1 MDTASSNP
9 KFNWDSADL
18 VGEWKAFRQH
28 VEFMFKGPLRAKN
41 EEERCCY
48 LMLWVGEKGRRIF
61 STWDMTEA
69 QQKVLQEYYDR
80 FQAYVQPKSN
90 PIFARYKLHSKI
102 QEPGETV
109 QQFVTAL
116 KLLVKDCEYGQAEDD
131 IVRDRIVFG
140 TKSAKVREKLI
151 DIGSD
156 LTLERAIEVA
166 RVDEVSVQQLKEMTD
181 ETEQGVHAVKKK
193 NWRHKDS
200 KSSAATHTCGRCGR
214 QHGDAPCPAM
224 GKVCRK
230 CNAKNHFEKMCR
242 TKKKVTNHSH
252 KQRVNTVDDSD
263 SSDTEYFVGTINQ
276 KDISAVNTGWYK
288 TIEVEGVKVN
298 FQLDTGAKCNI
309 ISHRVFKTLSRA
321 SDKKMTKSRARLT
334 SYSGHHIKTL
344 GTTNLTCVCKNVQHN
359 VQFFVT
365 EMDSTAILGVEACQR
380 LGLIERLCSV
390 GVDITEEYADS
401 FKGLGCLP
409 GEYKIKLDPSVPPV
423 VHAPRKV
430 PVALHDRVK
439 EELQRMENDG
449 VIKKQEEPTDWV
461 NSMVIVETPKK
472 LRICLDPRGLNK
484 AIKREHFPMKTIEEV
499 VQNMPGAKVFS
510 KLDATSGYWQLKL
523 DEESSK
529 LCTFNTPFGR
539 YRFLRVPFG
548 IVSASEI
555 FQRVMSQMVE
565 DIEGSEAIMDDIVVW
580 GKDQAEHDMRLKQVM
595 DKAKACGLKFNKG
608 KCKFRQNQISYV
620 GHVLSG
626 EGLKADPEKIRA
638 VQDMKRPQSQRELMT
653 FLGFIQYL
661 KKFMPNMADI
671 SAPLRKL
678 TEKDVEWKWTE
689 TEENSFN
696 KLKKLATEAPVLR
709 FYDPTLPLTLSV
721 DSSSTGLGCVIMQE
735 GQPIAYAS
743 RALTKTQQNYAQ
755 IEKETLAVVFG
766 CEKFHQFVYGR
777 TVEVE
782 TDHRPLQS
790 IFNKP
795 LHQAPA
801 RLQRFLLQLQKYDLQ
816 VTYKP
821 GKYLYVA
828 DTLSRSYLQETKE
841 QLVSETEI
849 NAINP
854 KSYLPI
860 SPEKYAQ
867 FQRETAKDLELKAL
881 SSVIL
886 KGWPDNREDVSPAV
900 RQYWS
905 YRDELTCLDGLLF
918 KGDKIIVPK
927 TLQSEMLEKIH
938 ETHLGIVKCKNRARQ
953 VLFWP
958 GMSARIEET
967 VAACALCAEH
977 SRANAKEPL
986 IPMEIPERP
995 WAKVGADLFE
1005 FNNQHYLLIVDYF
1018 SKGPEISKLDNL
1030 SAKNVIS
1037 YTKSQI
1043 SRNGIPDELIS
1054 DNGHQF
1060 ACEEF
1065 AQFVKNC
1072 AVREGLRHQTHNIQ
1086 SLPPAS
1092 KRASRKNCTNFQT
1105 LTGEGERPLQGTT

>member
-1 MDTASSNP
+1 M
-9 KFNWDSADL
+9 
-18 VGEWKAFRQH
+18 
-28 VEFMFKGPLRAKN
+28 
-41 EEERCCY
+41 
-48 LMLWVGEKGRRIF
+48 
-61 STWDMTEA
+61 
-69 QQKVLQEYYDR
+69 
-80 FQAYVQPKSN
+80 
-90 PIFARYKLHSKI
+90 
-102 QEPGETV
+102 
-109 QQFVTAL
+109 
-116 KLLVKDCEYGQAEDD
+116 
-131 IVRDRIVFG
+131 FG

-156 LTLERAIEVA
+156 LTLEKAIEVA
-166 RVDEVSVQQLKEMTD
+166 RVGKVSVQQLKEMTD
-181 ETEQGVHAVKKK
+181 ETEQGVHAVKK

-200 KSSAATHTCGRCGR
+200 KSNAATHTCGRCGK

-230 CNAKNHFEKMCR
+230 CNEKMCR
-242 TKKKVTNHSH
+242 TKKKVTNRSH
-252 KQRVNTVDDSD
+252 KQRVNTVDQSD

-276 KDISAVNTGWYK
+276 KYISAVNTGWYK
-288 TIEVEGVKVN
+288 TKEVEGVKVN
-298 FQLDTGAKCNI
+298 FQLDTGAKRNI
-309 ISHRVFKTLSRA
+309 ISHKVFKILSRV

-344 GTTNLTCVCKNVQHN
+344 GTTNLTCVCKNVEHN

-365 EMDSTAILGVEACQR
+365 EMDSRAILGVEACQR
-380 LGLIERLCSV
+380 LGLIEKLCSV

-401 FKGLGCLP
+401 FKGFGCLP

-430 PVALHDRVK
+430 PVVLHDRVK

-449 VIKKQEEPTDWV
+449 VTKKQEEPTDLV

-472 LRICLDPRGLNK
+472 LRICIDPRDLNK
-484 AIKREHFPMKTIEEV
+484 SIKQEHFPMKTIEEV
-499 VQNMPGAKVFS
+499 VQNMPEAKVLS

-539 YRFLRVPFG
+539 YRLLRVPFG
-548 IVSASEI
+548 IISASEI

-565 DIEGSEAIMDDIVVW
+565 DIDGSEAVMDDIVVW

-595 DKAKACGLKFNKG
+595 NKAKACGLKFNKG
-608 KCKFRQNQISYV
+608 KCRFRQNQISCV

-638 VQDMKRPQSQRELMT
+638 VQDVKRPQSHRGLMT
-653 FLGFIQYL
+653 FLGFIQYV
-661 KKFMPNMADI
+661 KKSVPNMADI
-671 SAPLRKL
+671 NACRRKL

-721 DSSSTGLGCVIMQE
+721 DLSSTGLGCVIMQE

-790 IFNKP
+790 IFNKR

-801 RLQRFLLQLQKYDLQ
+801 RLQRFLLQLQKYDVQ

-860 SPEKYAQ
+860 SPEKSAQ

-886 KGWPDNREDVSPAV
+886 KGCPDNREDVSPAV
-900 RQYWS
+900 R
-905 YRDELTCLDGLLF
+905 LL
-918 KGDKIIVPK
+918 V
-927 TLQSEMLEKIH
+927 LQ
-938 ETHLGIVKCKNRARQ
+938 R
-953 VLFWP
+953 
-958 GMSARIEET
+958 
-967 VAACALCAEH
+967 
-977 SRANAKEPL
+977 
-986 IPMEIPERP
+986 
-995 WAKVGADLFE
+995 
-1005 FNNQHYLLIVDYF
+1005 
-1018 SKGPEISKLDNL
+1018 
-1030 SAKNVIS
+1030 
-1037 YTKSQI
+1037 
-1043 SRNGIPDELIS
+1043 
-1054 DNGHQF
+1054 
-1060 ACEEF
+1060 
-1065 AQFVKNC
+1065 
-1072 AVREGLRHQTHNIQ
+1072 
-1086 SLPPAS
+1086 
-1092 KRASRKNCTNFQT
+1092 
-1105 LTGEGERPLQGTT
+1105 

>member
-1 MDTASSNP
+1 MP
-9 KFNWDSADL
+9 
-18 VGEWKAFRQH
+18 
-28 VEFMFKGPLRAKN
+28 
-41 EEERCCY
+41 
-48 LMLWVGEKGRRIF
+48 
-61 STWDMTEA
+61 
-69 QQKVLQEYYDR
+69 
-80 FQAYVQPKSN
+80 QAHALHKSN

-309 ISHRVFKTLSRA
+309 ISHRVFKTLSRVN
-321 SDKKMTKSRARLT
+321 DKKMTKSRARLT

-359 VQFFVT
+359 VKFFVT

-472 LRICLDPRGLNK
+472 LRICLDPRDLNK

-548 IVSASEI
+548 IVSASKI

-595 DKAKACGLKFNKG
+595 DKAKACGLKFSKG

-638 VQDMKRPQSQRELMT
+638 VQDMKRPQSQRELTT

-696 KLKKLATEAPVLR
+696 KLKKR
-709 FYDPTLPLTLSV
+709 NR
-721 DSSSTGLGCVIMQE
+721 SSSTQVL
-735 GQPIAYAS
+735 
-743 RALTKTQQNYAQ
+743 
-755 IEKETLAVVFG
+755 
-766 CEKFHQFVYGR
+766 
-777 TVEVE
+777 
-782 TDHRPLQS
+782 RPYITS
-790 IFNKP
+790 
-795 LHQAPA
+795 H
-801 RLQRFLLQLQKYDLQ
+801 
-816 VTYKP
+816 
-821 GKYLYVA
+821 
-828 DTLSRSYLQETKE
+828 TLSR
-841 QLVSETEI
+841 LVI
-849 NAINP
+849 
-854 KSYLPI
+854 
-860 SPEKYAQ
+860 
-867 FQRETAKDLELKAL
+867 
-881 SSVIL
+881 
-886 KGWPDNREDVSPAV
+886 
-900 RQYWS
+900 
-905 YRDELTCLDGLLF
+905 YRSWLCHHAGRPTNSIRLTCTDQN
-918 KGDKIIVPK
+918 
-927 TLQSEMLEKIH
+927 T
-938 ETHLGIVKCKNRARQ
+938 
-953 VLFWP
+953 
-958 GMSARIEET
+958 
-967 VAACALCAEH
+967 AE
-977 SRANAKEPL
+977 
-986 IPMEIPERP
+986 
-995 WAKVGADLFE
+995 
-1005 FNNQHYLLIVDYF
+1005 
-1018 SKGPEISKLDNL
+1018 
-1030 SAKNVIS
+1030 
-1037 YTKSQI
+1037 
-1043 SRNGIPDELIS
+1043 
-1054 DNGHQF
+1054 
-1060 ACEEF
+1060 
-1065 AQFVKNC
+1065 
-1072 AVREGLRHQTHNIQ
+1072 LR
-1086 SLPPAS
+1086 
-1092 KRASRKNCTNFQT
+1092 TN
-1105 LTGEGERPLQGTT
+1105 